1 MFIEA
6 IKKGFTNCFDFQS
19 RATRSELWYYYLFAE
34 LLTLVAIMVDGLLG
48 LSVRSFSILIDSQ
61 TIEFNIGPIL
71 IISFFLTV
79 IPLTALRIRRL
90 HDTNR
95 SGYWYLAFIIVY
107 IISFFYDRLS
117 LIVFFGY
124 INLVIFWCIKSDKGQ
139 NKYGSESCLN
149 Q

>member
-95 SGYWYLAFIIVY
+95 SGYWYLAFILVY

-124 INLVIFWCIKSDKGQ
+124 INLIIFWCIKSDNGQ
-139 NKYGSESCLN
+139 NKYGPESSLI
-149 Q
+149 

>member
-95 SGYWYLAFIIVY
+95 SGYWYFAFIVVY

-124 INLVIFWCIKSDKGQ
+124 INLVIFWCIKSDNGQ
-139 NKYGSESCLN
+139 NKYGPESSLIR
-149 Q
+149 

>member
-6 IKKGFTNCFDFQS
+6 IKRGFANCFDFQS

-34 LLTLVAIMVDGLLG
+34 LLTLGAIMIDGLLG
-48 LSVRSFSILIDSQ
+48 LSVLSFSILIDSQ

-124 INLVIFWCIKSDKGQ
+124 INLVIFWCIKSDNGQ
-139 NKYGSESCLN
+139 NKYGPESSLIR
-149 Q
+149 

>member
-34 LLTLVAIMVDGLLG
+34 LLTLGAIMLDGLLG

-79 IPLTALRIRRL
+79 IPLSALRIRRL

-95 SGYWYLAFIIVY
+95 SGYWYLAFILVY
-107 IISFFYDRLS
+107 IISFFLS
-117 LIVFFGY
+117 FFLSFYCIFLYFGVFSVVVLSF
-124 INLVIFWCIKSDKGQ
+124 S
-139 NKYGSESCLN
+139 
-149 Q
+149 

>member
-95 SGYWYLAFIIVY
+95 SGYWYFAFIIVY

-124 INLVIFWCIKSDKGQ
+124 INLVIFWCIKSDNGQ
-139 NKYGSESCLN
+139 NKYGPESSLIR
-149 Q
+149 

>member
-6 IKKGFTNCFDFQS
+6 IKKGFTDCFDFQS

-34 LLTLVAIMVDGLLG
+34 LLTLGAIMIDGLLG

-95 SGYWYLAFIIVY
+95 SGYWYLAFILVY

-124 INLVIFWCIKSDKGQ
+124 INLVIFWCIKSDNGQ
-139 NKYGSESCLN
+139 NKYGPESSLIR
-149 Q
+149 

>member
-6 IKKGFTNCFDFQS
+6 IKKGFVSCFDFQS

-34 LLTLVAIMVDGLLG
+34 LLTLGAIMIDGLLG

-71 IISFFLTV
+71 IITFFLTV

-95 SGYWYLAFIIVY
+95 SGYWYLAFIVVY

-124 INLVIFWCIKSDKGQ
+124 INLIIFWCIKSDNGQ
-139 NKYGSESCLN
+139 NKYGPESSLIK
-149 Q
+149 

>member
-34 LLTLVAIMVDGLLG
+34 LLTLGAIMVDGLLG

-95 SGYWYLAFIIVY
+95 SGYWYLAFIFVY

-124 INLVIFWCIKSDKGQ
+124 INLVIFWCIKSDNGQ
-139 NKYGSESCLN
+139 NKYGPESSLIR
-149 Q
+149 

>member
-124 INLVIFWCIKSDKGQ
+124 INLVIFWCIKSDNGQ
-139 NKYGSESCLN
+139 NKYGPESRLIR
-149 Q
+149 

>member
-95 SGYWYLAFIIVY
+95 SGYWYLAFIVVY

-124 INLVIFWCIKSDKGQ
+124 INLVIFWCIKSDNGQ
-139 NKYGSESCLN
+139 NKYGPESSLIR
-149 Q
+149 

>member
-34 LLTLVAIMVDGLLG
+34 LLTLGAIMVDGLLG

-124 INLVIFWCIKSDKGQ
+124 INLVIFWCIKSDNGQ
-139 NKYGSESCLN
+139 NKYGPESSLIR
-149 Q
+149 

>member
-6 IKKGFTNCFDFQS
+6 IKKGFANCFDFQS

-34 LLTLVAIMVDGLLG
+34 LLTLGAIMIDGLLG

-95 SGYWYLAFIIVY
+95 SGYWYLAFIVVY

-117 LIVFFGY
+117 LIVFLGY
-124 INLVIFWCIKSDKGQ
+124 INLVIFWCIKSDNGQ
-139 NKYGSESCLN
+139 NKYGPESSLIR
-149 Q
+149 

>member
-34 LLTLVAIMVDGLLG
+34 LLTLFAIMVDGLLG

-95 SGYWYLAFIIVY
+95 SGYWYLAFILVY

-124 INLVIFWCIKSDKGQ
+124 INLVIFWCIKSDNGQ
-139 NKYGSESCLN
+139 NKYGPESSLIR
-149 Q
+149 

>member
-6 IKKGFTNCFDFQS
+6 IRKGFTNCFDFQS

-34 LLTLVAIMVDGLLG
+34 LLTLGAIMIDGLLG

-95 SGYWYLAFIIVY
+95 SGYWYLAFILVY

-124 INLVIFWCIKSDKGQ
+124 INLVIFWCIKSDNGQ
-139 NKYGSESCLN
+139 NKYGPESSLIR
-149 Q
+149 

>member
-95 SGYWYLAFIIVY
+95 SGYWYLAFILVY

-124 INLVIFWCIKSDKGQ
+124 INLVIFWCIKSDNGQ
-139 NKYGSESCLN
+139 NKYGPESSLI
-149 Q
+149 

>member
-48 LSVRSFSILIDSQ
+48 ISVRSFSILIDSQ

-79 IPLTALRIRRL
+79 IPLSALRIRRL

-124 INLVIFWCIKSDKGQ
+124 INLVIFWCIKSDNGQ
-139 NKYGSESCLN
+139 NKYGPESSLIR
-149 Q
+149 

>member
-95 SGYWYLAFIIVY
+95 SGYWYLAFILVY

-124 INLVIFWCIKSDKGQ
+124 INLVIFWCIKSDNGQ
-139 NKYGSESCLN
+139 NKYGPESNLIR
-149 Q
+149 

>member
-95 SGYWYLAFIIVY
+95 SGYWYLAFIVVY
-107 IISFFYDRLS
+107 ITSFFYDRLS

-124 INLVIFWCIKSDKGQ
+124 INLVIFWCIKSDNGQ
-139 NKYGSESCLN
+139 NKYGPESSLIR
-149 Q
+149 

>member
-6 IKKGFTNCFDFQS
+6 IKRGFANCFDFQS

-34 LLTLVAIMVDGLLG
+34 LLTLGAIMIDGLLG

-95 SGYWYLAFIIVY
+95 SGYWYLAFIVVY

-117 LIVFFGY
+117 LIVFLGY
-124 INLVIFWCIKSDKGQ
+124 INLVIFWCIKSDNGQ
-139 NKYGSESCLN
+139 NKYGAESSLIR
-149 Q
+149 